1 MKVEA
6 LKKAI
11 NALNE
16 VQKTQLFEQIAI
28 SELNSRAIENNVQD
42 RTQFAQ
48 QFTQELTQEVKNS
61 QFNLAI

>member
-16 VQKTQLFEQIAI
+16 AQKTQLFEQIAI

-42 RTQFAQ
+42 RAQFAQ
-48 QFTQELTQEVKNS
+48 EFTQEVKNS

>member
-16 VQKTQLFEQIAI
+16 AQKTQLFEQIAI

-42 RTQFAQ
+42 IEKFTQ